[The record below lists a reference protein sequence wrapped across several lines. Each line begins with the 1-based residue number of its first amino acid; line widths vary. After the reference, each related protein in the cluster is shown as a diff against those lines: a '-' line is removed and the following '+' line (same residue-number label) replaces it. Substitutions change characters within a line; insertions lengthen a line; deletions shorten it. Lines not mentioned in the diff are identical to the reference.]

1 VIKAVFKRGCGS
13 GKKILGF
20 EISGHSG
27 YADSGSDIVCA
38 AVTSAVQLA
47 ANAATETVGINA
59 EVEVG
64 ENIVSLRLPEEIGD
78 SQKEYAAEA
87 IFEALLLH
95 LETLSEQYRGTIQI
109 KVMEVK

>member
-1 VIKAVFKRGCGS
+1 MIKAVFRRGS
-13 GKKILGF
+13 GSCNRFVGF

-47 ANAATETVGINA
+47 ANALTETVRVGA
-59 EVEVG
+59 EVTVG
-64 ENIVSLRLPEEIGD
+64 ENVISLRLPDVIGD
-78 SQKEYAAEA
+78 SQKEYAVTV